1 MNVRKHL
8 PAGGMYE
15 KERPLAAT
23 RLDRHKRGLRAGRSL
38 LAQDIGQLLDR
49 CSLKN
54 SRDRKLFAQLLLDD
68 GEQAHRQQRVTSQL
82 EEIVSDP
89 DWTDAQNFLPD
100 AREMALH

>member
-15 KERPLAAT
+15 KERPLAAP
-23 RLDRHKRGLRAGRSL
+23 RLDRHQRGQRAGCSL
-38 LAQDIGQLLDR
+38 LAQNSGQLLDG
-49 CSLKN
+49 CALKN

-89 DWTDAQNFLPD
+89 DWADVQNLFP
-100 AREMALH
+100 